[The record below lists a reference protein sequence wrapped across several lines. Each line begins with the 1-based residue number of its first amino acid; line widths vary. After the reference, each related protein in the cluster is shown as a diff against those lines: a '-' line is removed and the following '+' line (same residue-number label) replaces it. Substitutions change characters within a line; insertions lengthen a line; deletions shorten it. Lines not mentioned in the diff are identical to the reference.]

1 MSKTSKSG
9 SNRRERLQDVACPFC
24 SLLCDD
30 LSLTVTKN
38 KIIVAGNDCHR
49 ARFGFEADSGHQY
62 PQIEGQ
68 RVSQTAA
75 IKAAVKLLH
84 RGRRP
89 LISGLGTDIEGVREA
104 IHLAELSKAIVD
116 HGNSADFDSGM
127 RVMQKKGWYMTT
139 LAELRNRSDL
149 VVIVGADIVG
159 NYENFS
165 RRFLAPKQNL
175 HLRKSKRRRVFYIGD
190 IATAPKSTNAPMIES
205 IDCDSS
211 RIAEVMAALR
221 ARISG
226 RLLQAK
232 RVAKTRM
239 GEIETLGEAIKEAD
253 YPVFVW
259 APAHLPSVQAD
270 LTIQSITQII
280 DDLNKTQRAA
290 GLALGGDN
298 GGMSAANVCTWLTG
312 YPLHVSFAGKT
323 IDYDPVQY
331 KTSTLLENES
341 IDTLVWIDS
350 IGNTAPP
357 ATNAE
362 VKRILIGRASTEQG
376 SSPDVFIPVGVPGID
391 HAGTMIRTDSVVSI
405 RLDQVRMSRAPSVR
419 KIIRSIVEQW

>member
-1 MSKTSKSG
+1 MAS
-9 SNRRERLQDVACPFC
+9 
-24 SLLCDD
+24 
-30 LSLTVTKN
+30 
-38 KIIVAGNDCHR
+38 NDCHR
-49 ARFGFEADSGHQY
+49 AKLGFELDPGRQY

-75 IKAAVKLLH
+75 IKAAVKLLR
-84 RGRRP
+84 RGHRP
-89 LISGLGTDIEGVREA
+89 LISGLGADIEGVRET
-104 IHLAELSKAIVD
+104 IRLAELSKAIVD
-116 HGNSADFDSGM
+116 HGNSADFDIGM

-159 NYENFS
+159 NYENFA
-165 RRFLAPKQNL
+165 RRVLAPKQNL
-175 HLRKSKRRRVFYIGD
+175 HLQKSKRRRVFYIGD
-190 IATAPKSTNAPMIES
+190 IATAPKSTKACVIES
-205 IDCDSS
+205 IHCDSS
-211 RIAEVMAALR
+211 RIAEIMAALR
-221 ARISG
+221 ACISG

-232 RVAKTRM
+232 CVAKTRM
-239 GEIETLGEAIKEAD
+239 GEVEALGKAIKEAD

-270 LTIQSITQII
+270 LTIQSIARII
-280 DDLNKTQRAA
+280 DDLNRTQRAA

-331 KTSTLLENES
+331 KTSALLEHKT

-350 IGNTAPP
+350 IGNTAAP
-357 ATNAE
+357 ATDPG
-362 VKRILIGRASTEQG
+362 VRRIVIGRASTEQG
-376 SSPDVFIPVGVPGID
+376 SIADVFIPVGVPGID

-405 RLDQVRMSRAPSVR
+405 HLDRVRTSRAPSVR